1 MSSANSLAFLYVVV
15 LLVPPAL
22 CAFRKMAA
30 QKAGCGPHS
39 IKGFARAT
47 DSELAGILV
56 FWYALYAF
64 AVLFCNVSNSMWVS
78 CNSRTRSASK
88 SNEPIGNVPTTDSSF
103 ASPSLA
109 RRSASSSFSGGTI
122 SADLIFLPKNKCKS
136 TTYPSSSFTNNECAM
151 PFLPALATR
160 PTLCT
165 NNFAFAGKS

>member
-15 LLVPPAL
+15 FAVPPAL
-22 CAFRKMAA
+22 DAFRKMAA
-30 QKAGCGPHS
+30 QNNGCGPHS
-39 IKGFARAT
+39 ISGFARAT

-64 AVLFCNVSNSMWVS
+64 TVVFCNASSSMCVS

-88 SNEPIGNVPTTDSSF
+88 SKEPIGNVPTTDSSF

-109 RRSASSSFSGGTI
+109 RFSASSSFCGGTI
-122 SADLIFLPKNKCKS
+122 SAGLIFLPKNKCKS
-136 TTYPSSSFTNNECAM
+136 TTYPNSSFTNIECAI

-165 NNFAFAGKS
+165 NSFAFAGKS